1 MERTRDGMHE
11 IEETDWRK
19 KEEGR
24 RRRMENVNFLT
35 CFAKKMFIAPF
46 ADFEDRTEWL
56 LRFTESPS
64 SFWLV
69 ISDWNRGVGIGNN
82 HKSRRRRNCCSNK
95 VDKLV
100 AFRFVTS
107 WELCQSFS
115 PLFHS
120 NRATFAC
127 VLRFS
132 LTYTRFWT
140 KNCFVFRYVI
150 RETAN
155 SIGWKGAC
163 LLPNKTG
170 FIVMPR
176 LFPLTPFTVLLLDS
190 QRPWITDSQVGSRT
204 VKEIN
209 SSHLLHKITILNFE

>member
-1 MERTRDGMHE
+1 MGVYFIEPGQGVERTRDGMHE

-150 RETAN
+150 REKYLAFQCRQPTRLVEKELVCCR
-155 SIGWKGAC
+155 IKPKYLD
-163 LLPNKTG
+163 LL
-170 FIVMPR
+170 
-176 LFPLTPFTVLLLDS
+176 
-190 QRPWITDSQVGSRT
+190 
-204 VKEIN
+204 
-209 SSHLLHKITILNFE
+209 